1 MRDPIQGGMGAYS
14 PAPIVTNDIYERIID
29 EVIKP
34 TLKGMR
40 REGNYYSGFL
50 YAGLMISDDGTPNVI
65 EFNCRFGDPETQPV
79 LLRLKSD
86 LVVHCLAAV
95 EGSLNTEIAD
105 WESKH
110 SLGVVM
116 ASGGYPGSYKNG
128 NSIKGLL
135 KIDDTLDHKI
145 FHSGTKII
153 DGQVVTNGGRV
164 LCVTALGNNLIQAKK
179 RAYDVVSKIHWNN
192 VQYRTDIGWRAM
204 KNIKSAK

>member
-1 MRDPIQGGMGAYS
+1 MVDYS
-14 PAPIVTNDIYERIID
+14 PATIVTNDIYERIID

-86 LVVHCLAAV
+86 LVAHCLAAV
-95 EGSLNTEIAD
+95 EGSLNEEIAD

-128 NSIKGLL
+128 NSIKGLSNL
-135 KIDDTLDHKI
+135 DDTLDHKI

-153 DGQVVTNGGRV
+153 DGQVVTDGGRV
-164 LCVTALGNNLIQAKK
+164 LCVTALGDNLSQAKT